1 MDWSVEQKRA
11 LIEPGDAALSVA
23 RQCQL
28 LDLARSSY
36 YYQPGSESEENL
48 RLMHLI
54 DKQYTRTP
62 FYGSRRMTAWL
73 RTEGYEVNR
82 KRVQRLMQV
91 MGIEAIYPKPRLSQ
105 GAEHRVYP
113 YRLRG
118 VTIERP
124 RHVWSADITYI
135 RLRTGFLYLMAI
147 LDWYSRYV
155 VSWELSNSL
164 DVHFCLAALDRA
176 LQSVRPEIFN
186 SDQGAQFTS
195 HAFTDR
201 LAAAG
206 VQISMDGR
214 GRVFDNIFV
223 ERLWRTVKYEEVYL
237 HEYDHGWAAWQ
248 GLDRYFQFYNHE
260 RLHQALNYQTPAAVY
275 FN

>member
-1 MDWSVEQKRA
+1 MR
-11 LIEPGDAALSVA
+11 
-23 RQCQL
+23 
-28 LDLARSSY
+28 
-36 YYQPGSESEENL
+36 
-48 RLMHLI
+48 LI
-54 DKQYTRTP
+54 DEQYRRTP
-62 FYGSRRMTAWL
+62 FYGSRRITAWL
-73 RTEGYEVNR
+73 QAPGEPVNR
-82 KRVQRLMQV
+82 KRVQRLMPL
-91 MGIEAIYPKPRLSQ
+91 MGIEAIYPKPRLSH

-113 YRLRG
+113 YLLRG

-124 RHVWSADITYI
+124 RQVWSADITYL
-135 RLRTGFLYLMAI
+135 RLRTGFLYLMAM

-176 LQSVRPEIFN
+176 LESVRPEIFN
-186 SDQGAQFTS
+186 SDQGSQFTS
-195 HAFTDR
+195 HVFTGR
-201 LAAAG
+201 LEAAG
-206 VQISMDGR
+206 VRMSMDGR

-237 HEYDHGWAAWQ
+237 HEYGSGQAAWQ